1 MATRPRTNHLKKGK
15 RTVKYIAALLL
26 IAPLSISHA
35 QMSPALEDSLANI
48 PNSGQRTAALR
59 SYARTSDAETLRTI
73 MRVARTIPNSTDK
86 SRLLE
91 TLAPRYL
98 AGDSTLARVYF
109 RVVRTVPSSE
119 ELSDLLISIV
129 PYAVKSDQIANAI
142 IETSRVVPSSAQR
155 SDVLTALVESGA
167 VRSNAVR
174 ENFAEATQDLP
185 GENDRR
191 QVMRAASRH

>member
-1 MATRPRTNHLKKGK
+1 MKH
-15 RTVKYIAALLL
+15 IAALLL
-26 IAPLSISHA
+26 IAPLAVSHA
-35 QMSPALEDSLANI
+35 QMSPTLEDSLASI
-48 PNSGQRTAALR
+48 PNSAQRTAALR
-59 SYARTSDAETLRTI
+59 SYARTSDPETLLAI

-98 AGDSTLARVYF
+98 GGDSTLTRAYF

-129 PYAVKSDQIANAI
+129 PYAAKSDQIANAI
-142 IETSRVVPSSAQR
+142 IETSRVVPSSPQR

-174 ENFAEATQDLP
+174 ENFVDATQDIP

-191 QVMRAASRH
+191 KVMRAASRH

>member
-1 MATRPRTNHLKKGK
+1 MKH
-15 RTVKYIAALLL
+15 IAALLL
-26 IAPLSISHA
+26 IAPLAISHA

-59 SYARTSDAETLRTI
+59 SYARTSDPETLLAI

-91 TLAPRYL
+91 TLAPRDL
-98 AGDSTLARVYF
+98 GGDSTLSRAYF
-109 RVVRTVPSSE
+109 RVARTVPSSE
-119 ELSDLLISIV
+119 ELSDLLIFIV
-129 PYAVKSDQIANAI
+129 PYAAKSDQITNAI
-142 IETSRVVPSSAQR
+142 IETARGVPSSPQR
-155 SDVLTALVESGA
+155 SDVLIALVESGA

-174 ENFAEATQDLP
+174 ESFVDATLDIP
-185 GENDRR
+185 GEYDRR